1 MCQKY
6 RQKSPVKKN
15 INSKSQ
21 DVRKCGCV
29 GGWGGGQWAL
39 SMICK
44 DCPGCSFLI
53 ISMSNYGFILMVPV
67 HVTEDVVNSIPVAS
81 GDIDIK

>member
-6 RQKSPVKKN
+6 RPQKSPVKKN

-29 GGWGGGQWAL
+29 GGWGRSLGAVHDMQRL
-39 SMICK
+39 SHQLLLPCYI
-44 DCPGCSFLI
+44 
-53 ISMSNYGFILMVPV
+53 
-67 HVTEDVVNSIPVAS
+67 HVFNNLGWYLYMKDVVNSIPVAS
-81 GDIDIK
+81 GDSIDIK